1 LTQQAGLCDTVRIT
15 PSGRHEPAGIVSTEA
30 DDTIALV
37 TDEGGSARPDERP
50 RWRRGLISA
59 EKAGAS
65 ERPPGRRW
73 SSLMLHRMNEA
84 TAHSTAGLVA
94 AALILGWVVFGFII
108 GFPNWWDNTLFIV
121 SSTVT
126 LVLVFAIQHTQAR
139 QQTATQRKLDELLR
153 AIPRADNR
161 LIAVEEAPDQELE
174 ALASEDLAIRI
185 DALDDLGPKD

>member
-1 LTQQAGLCDTVRIT
+1 VPDHANV
-15 PSGRHEPAGIVSTEA
+15 PAS
-30 DDTIALV
+30 
-37 TDEGGSARPDERP
+37 PDRP
-50 RWRRGLISA
+50 RWRRGLIGG
-59 EKAGAS
+59 GARS
-65 ERPPGRRW
+65 THSGRRW
-73 SSLMLHRMNEA
+73 SSIVLHRLNEA

-94 AALILGWVVFGFII
+94 AALILAWVAYGFVIE
-108 GFPNWWDNTLFIV
+108 FPNWWDNVLFIV

-174 ALASEDLAIRI
+174 TLADQDLATRST
-185 DALDDLGPKD
+185 ALDESDPPH

>member
-1 LTQQAGLCDTVRIT
+1 MTNTEGSGLG
-15 PSGRHEPAGIVSTEA
+15 PEK
-30 DDTIALV
+30 
-37 TDEGGSARPDERP
+37 P
-50 RWRRGLISA
+50 RWRRGLI
-59 EKAGAS
+59 GADPAVA
-65 ERPPGRRW
+65 RPGRRW
-73 SSLMLHRMNEA
+73 SSLVLHRMNEA

-94 AALILGWVVFGFII
+94 AALILAWVVYGVVIE
-108 GFPNWWDNTLFIV
+108 FPGWWENALFIV

-174 ALASEDLAIRI
+174 ALASRDLSARD
-185 DALDDLGPKD
+185 DALDQSKPPR